1 MDDVFSALVQYAV
14 PHWPFVFMSFA
25 LGTVGQF
32 FKKKVWT
39 FERAVRGGE
48 FWAIMHHTLGIHA
61 PVVGALAGALGMP
74 ASPGV
79 EGPLARALYHFVA
92 GAMAAWTVAAFKH
105 FMKSRG
111 IVLAESMAPPSSL
124 AMPSSVPFALDNSV
138 APSDPPPC
146 KGSDTP

>member
-1 MDDVFSALVQYAV
+1 MDASVFEPLQQYV
-14 PHWPFVFMSFA
+14 LPHWPFLFMSFA

-39 FERAVRGGE
+39 VDRAKTGK
-48 FWAIMHHTLGIHA
+48 FWALMHQTIGIHA
-61 PVVGALAGALGMP
+61 PVMGALVGALGAP

-79 EGPLARALYHFVA
+79 KGPLARALYHFVA

-111 IVLAESMAPPSSL
+111 IVLAESIAPPSL
-124 AMPSSVPFALDNSV
+124 QA
-138 APSDPPPC
+138 PPPVG
-146 KGSDTP
+146 KS

>member
-1 MDDVFSALVQYAV
+1 MDDVLDGIQKYVL
-14 PHWPFVFMSFA
+14 PHWPFLFMSFA

-39 FERAVRGGE
+39 LERALKGGK
-48 FWAIMHHTLGIHA
+48 FWAFMHHSLGIHA
-61 PVVGALAGALGMP
+61 PVIGAIAGAIGMP

-92 GAMAAWTVAAFKH
+92 GAMAAWTVAAFRH

-111 IVLAESMAPPSSL
+111 IVLAESMVPP
-124 AMPSSVPFALDNSV
+124 AIDPDDENTPTV
-138 APSDPPPC
+138 PPPVPPPPA
-146 KGSDTP
+146 GAV